1 MVKRRLSPEFWS
13 RHGSGVR
20 RSPVQAC
27 FQVERM
33 DYTCERKRARSEA
46 FRAVTGDGKE
56 VVNMKQLMGASVVGE
71 SGPEILYWSGG
82 FGFLLCEEV
91 EPGFWKV
98 EALAREEARHWCE
111 VRLTPAEYR
120 DIFGAA

>member
-20 RSPVQAC
+20 RSLVSAC
-27 FQVERM
+27 FPVERM
-33 DYTCERKRARSEA
+33 DYTCERKRTILEA
-46 FRAVTGDGKE
+46 FRAVTVDERE

-71 SGPEILYWSGG
+71 NGREVLYWSGG
-82 FGFLLCEEV
+82 FGFHLCEEV

-98 EALAREEARHWCE
+98 ETLAREEARHWCE
-111 VRLTPAEYR
+111 VKLTPAEYR
-120 DIFGAA
+120 DIFAV

>member
-13 RHGSGVR
+13 PHENGVR
-20 RSPVQAC
+20 RSPVSAC
-27 FQVERM
+27 FRRERM
-33 DYTCERKRARSEA
+33 DYTCERKRARFEA
-46 FRAVTGDGKE
+46 FRAVTGDEKE
-56 VVNMKQLMGASVVGE
+56 VVNMKQLMGASIVGE
-71 SGPEILYWSGG
+71 SGREVLYWSGG

-98 EALAREEARHWCE
+98 ETLAREEARHWCE

>member
-1 MVKRRLSPEFWS
+1 
-13 RHGSGVR
+13 
-20 RSPVQAC
+20 
-27 FQVERM
+27 M
-33 DYTCERKRARSEA
+33 DCTCERKRAHSEA
-46 FRAVTGDGKE
+46 FRAVTGDEKE

-71 SGPEILYWSGG
+71 SGREVLYWSGG

-98 EALAREEARHWCE
+98 ETLAREEARHWCE

>member
-1 MVKRRLSPEFWS
+1 
-13 RHGSGVR
+13 
-20 RSPVQAC
+20 
-27 FQVERM
+27 M
-33 DYTCERKRARSEA
+33 DYTCERKRARFEA
-46 FRAVTGDGKE
+46 FRAVTGDEKE

-71 SGPEILYWSGG
+71 CGREVLYWSGG

-98 EALAREEARHWCE
+98 ETLAREEARHWCE